1 VILKKEDETRAK
13 EENGFSG
20 LVNKYRDEGK
30 ARNRNRYI
38 YYTCKPAWADLEEKR
53 APRLFGCVVYWDVV
67 YLGVWLTEAHFASYL
82 CSETMCLLK
91 H

>member
-1 VILKKEDETRAK
+1 MLPTERHLTIGKGVRRVTHGSHSIPRTNEIGAERVEHACELIDVPFGWSAGVILKKEDETRAK

-38 YYTCKPAWADLEEKR
+38 
-53 APRLFGCVVYWDVV
+53 
-67 YLGVWLTEAHFASYL
+67 
-82 CSETMCLLK
+82 
-91 H
+91 